1 MGSVKNRSAFAA
13 LRALSDVLEQ
23 GYTAV
28 YDVDLKGYFDSI
40 PHVRLLACVEKRIAD
55 GSVLKLIR
63 MWLKTPVLEPPDDRH
78 RPPRKVRARQGTP
91 QGGVISPLLANLYL
105 HWMDKRFHASTGPA
119 RLAGA
124 YLIRYADEVV
134 ILARYMGTSIT
145 DWVTATVENWMGLVI
160 NRDKTHIIT
169 LKKEGASLDFL
180 GYTFRYERDKF
191 GRNKRFLNMVRECQ
205 LMCPRTGNNPRYHQ
219 YTKCVRADTK
229 ADRADKPAT
238 MWLVCLLQ

>member
-1 MGSVKNRSAFAA
+1 MEDARLSIPTVRDRVVQGAAKLVLEPIFEADFMECSYGFRPNRSAFDA

-28 YDVDLKGYFDSI
+28 YDVDLRGYFDSI
-40 PHVRLLACVEKRIAD
+40 PHTRLLACVQKRIAD

-63 MWLKTPVLEPPDDRH
+63 MWLKAPVLEPPDDRH
-78 RPPRKVRARQGTP
+78 RPLRKVRQRQGTP

-124 YLIRYADEVV
+124 HLIRYADDCV

-160 NRDKTHIIT
+160 NRDKTRIVR

-205 LMCPRTGNNPRYHQ
+205 LMCP
-219 YTKCVRADTK
+219 
-229 ADRADKPAT
+229 
-238 MWLVCLLQ
+238 